1 MRDIEEERH
10 LGWTRRR
17 VLAAAGATVA
27 SAVVAVSPRSWAA
40 PPGGD
45 PDDDDGTPAGA
56 VRRLLA
62 GNRRFAADTPRAP
75 HRDPGRRAEIAAKQ
89 APFAAVLGCADS
101 RVPPEIPFDQG
112 FGDLYVVRVAG
123 NVATPEEVASLEFG
137 TLVLGARAI
146 VVLGHTRC
154 GAVDAA
160 LAGKPVPGQIGVLFQ
175 RIVPFVDR
183 GHPNLQRA
191 VADNVRAQQRVLA
204 EGSPVLAELAGTGK
218 LAIVGAVY
226 DLESGKVEVLS

>member
-1 MRDIEEERH
+1 MREVEDERGT
-10 LGWTRRR
+10 GWTRRR

-27 SAVVAVSPRSWAA
+27 SAMVAMAPRSWAA

-62 GNRRFAADTPRAP
+62 GNRRFVAGTPRAP
-75 HRDPGRRAEIAAKQ
+75 HRDAGRRAEIAAKQ
-89 APFAAVLGCADS
+89 KPFAAVLGCADS
-101 RVPPEIPFDQG
+101 RVPPEILFDQG
-112 FGDLYVVRVAG
+112 FGDLFVVRVAG

-146 VVLGHTRC
+146 VVLGHTKC

-175 RIVPFVDR
+175 HIVPFVDR
-183 GHPNLQRA
+183 SHPDLERA
-191 VADNVRAQQRVLA
+191 IAANVRAQQRVLA
-204 EGSPVLAELAGTGK
+204 EGSPVLAELAGAGK

-226 DLESGKVEVLS
+226 DLQSGAVEVLS